1 MERLL
6 RLLGG
11 NLALTIA
18 SVIVCVNVFYAVSL
32 IVNAGANPG
41 APGFLKDAVDAP
53 LAERYLWVRN
63 FFLILGSAIGLIAA
77 QVVWVLDHLDKSR
90 PAH

>member
-18 SVIVCVNVFYAVSL
+18 SVIVCMNVFYGVSL
-32 IVNAGANPG
+32 IVNTGAVPG
-41 APGFLKDAVDAP
+41 V
-53 LAERYLWVRN
+53 ENYLWVRN
-63 FFLILGSAIGLIAA
+63 FCLILGSAVGLVAA
-77 QVVWVLDHLDKSR
+77 QVVWVLDYLGKSR
-90 PAH
+90 SAH